1 MSLHEAAIDHS
12 TRRRSIPSPVKQ
24 FDFST
29 LRVFV
34 AVAETG
40 SFSKA
45 AGRVHLAVAA
55 VSRRIADLEDDLA
68 TPLFVRHARGVELTP
83 AGHAMLQHARE
94 ILFDVERMRSDMS
107 DYSRGARGH
116 VRLGAITSAITQYL
130 PEELK
135 RFTSAQPQVRVE
147 LRELTSDAIVA
158 ALSDHLIDIGIV
170 VPTFAFS
177 GLETYEY
184 HTDQLAL
191 VVPRTHRLA
200 SRKRAALSDALDEPF
215 VGLAPSSSMAS
226 LLAAAAGER
235 MNLRVHVRS
244 FDAMCRMIQ
253 AGIGLG
259 VLPLPSAQLHVRSMP
274 LKAIP
279 LSDEW
284 ARRTLLLVVR
294 KERLPGP
301 AASLL
306 DHLRSG
312 DGA

>member
-1 MSLHEAAIDHS
+1 
-12 TRRRSIPSPVKQ
+12 VKQ

-29 LRVFV
+29 LRVFA

-45 AGRVHLAVAA
+45 AARVHLAVAA
-55 VSRRIADLEDDLA
+55 VSRRIADLEDDVA

-83 AGHAMLQHARE
+83 AGRAMLQHARE
-94 ILFDVERMRSDMS
+94 ILFDVERMRADMS

-135 RFTSAQPQVRVE
+135 RFTAAQPQVRVE

-177 GLETYEY
+177 GLETYAY

-200 SRKRAALSDALDEPF
+200 PRKRAALADALDEPF

-226 LLAAAAGER
+226 LLGAAAGER

-259 VLPLPSAQLHVRSMP
+259 VLPLPSARLHVSSMG
-274 LKAIP
+274 LRAIP

-284 ARRTLLLVVR
+284 ARRTLLLAVR
-294 KERLPGP
+294 KERLAAP

-306 DHLRSG
+306 EHLRS
-312 DGA
+312 DGRVQKSSL